1 MNDSFIYSISDDLD
15 DVYFLEGELNGKYP
29 YSHSILIKD
38 VLIDTGIST
47 RFLRKLKRQIKI
59 NKIILSHWHEDHISG
74 NRIFPEVPFLCH
86 PLDKAIIEDISKMKK
101 YYDLI
106 GTSFEEEFEDLM
118 KSFRLKNVSVSK
130 DLKNGEIL
138 NLGNGYELEI
148 IHTPGHT
155 AGHCCFYEPNYKFA
169 FLADIDLSSFPFYG
183 GVDSNL
189 IEFENSIQ
197 KIKGYDI
204 NIAISA
210 HKGIIKGK
218 KNILQGIEQFEHT
231 ITSRDKTILN
241 NLMERQPINSEDLV
255 GKNLIYKKYSD
266 FKEYELIAERIMIEK
281 HFQKFME
288 QNIIEKKEAGYI
300 LI

>member
-1 MNDSFIYSISDDLD
+1 MNESFIYSISDNLD
-15 DVYFLEGELNGKYP
+15 DVCFLEGELNGKYP

-47 RFLRKLKRQIKI
+47 RFLRKLKREIKI
-59 NKIILSHWHEDHISG
+59 KKIILSHWHEDHISG

-118 KSFRLKNVSVSK
+118 KSFRLKNISVSK
-130 DLKNGEIL
+130 DLKDGEIL
-138 NLGNGYELEI
+138 NLGNGYDLEV

-189 IEFENSIQ
+189 IELENSIE
-197 KIKGYDI
+197 KIKRFDI

-218 KNILQGIEQFEHT
+218 KKILQGIEKFENT
-231 ITSRDKTILN
+231 IKFRDKTILN
-241 NLMERQPINSEDLV
+241 NLKEKTPINSEDLV
-255 GKNLIYKKYSD
+255 GKNLIYKNYSE
-266 FKEYELIAERIMIEK
+266 FKDYELIAERIMIEK

-288 QNIIEKKEAGYI
+288 HKIVEKKERGYI